1 MKYNC
6 STAFPPNVC
15 DYPERVLHTFC
26 ALARALP
33 AKEYKA
39 LRWGLKPQKIE
50 HHRVIHAGAKLK
62 EASET
67 IPEIEVRDFLM
78 FSRFKTSLSDSMFLA
93 S

>member
-6 STAFPPNVC
+6 STVFPPNVC

-39 LRWGLKPQKIE
+39 LRWGLKPQKIPSQWPAPPL
-50 HHRVIHAGAKLK
+50 AGLDVSTAISAARHSLN
-62 EASET
+62 
-67 IPEIEVRDFLM
+67 PENTRL
-78 FSRFKTSLSDSMFLA
+78 TCQPTQL
-93 S
+93 